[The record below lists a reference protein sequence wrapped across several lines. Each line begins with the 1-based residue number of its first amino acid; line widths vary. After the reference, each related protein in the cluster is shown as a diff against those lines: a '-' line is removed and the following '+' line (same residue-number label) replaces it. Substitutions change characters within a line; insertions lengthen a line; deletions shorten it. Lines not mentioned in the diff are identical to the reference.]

1 MKLLR
6 SFWTDESGQGLTE
19 YAVIIALVSVAL
31 LVVLAAFREELA
43 GVFNKIRTSLENQT
57 ITQAST

>member
-1 MKLLR
+1 
-6 SFWTDESGQGLTE
+6 
-19 YAVIIALVSVAL
+19 VIIALVSVAL

-43 GVFNKIRTSLENQT
+43 TVFNKIRTSLENQT